1 MRFRTSLLTLLMAA
15 APIALWADNPHIL
28 IKGDP
33 TDPTIVPG
41 TSFGFGADGS
51 GGGDFSF
58 QNESGQNWLQL
69 TVTALLSSSSV
80 AITCGP
86 GPFDTCTISNHAATG
101 GFLYDIVFGPV
112 ASGGITNG
120 EIFSIDLNN
129 SGTDPSGSGSWPA
142 NQDFGAQANATVPE
156 PSAVLLVVAGGLLMA
171 GVFRYR
177 RRPLAG

>member
-1 MRFRTSLLTLLMAA
+1 MRFRTSLLALLVAA
-15 APIALWADNPHIL
+15 APFALRADNPHIL

-33 TDPTIVPG
+33 TDPTIITG

-69 TVTALLSSSSV
+69 TVTALLSSSTV

-86 GPFDTCTISNHAATG
+86 GPFETCTISNHAAPG

-129 SGTDPSGSGSWPA
+129 AGTDPSGPGSWPA
-142 NQDFGAQANATVPE
+142 NQDFGALANASTPE
-156 PSAVLLVVAGGLLMA
+156 PSAIFLVLVGASLVA

-177 RRPLAG
+177 CRPLPE